1 MSGGWPE
8 GDDLAKRIAAYAATA
23 EHNDAL
29 FRELARRTDEVPWLA
44 AHRNWIEAHRWGFG
58 DRAFHAMWLL
68 VARDLRER
76 FERTRALEIGV
87 FKGQVISL
95 WALLS
100 RELDWPVEIT
110 AVSPFRG
117 RRGQDRLWIHRLRKL
132 LSPSYRRDDAVGN
145 LVPDDDFL
153 ARCAEVFAAFGLD
166 FERVRAIRGLSGDP
180 AVRERLAG
188 ERFELVY
195 VDGDHSFEG
204 ARGDLLTYGPAVVP
218 GGYLVVDDAAWDLP
232 GSSFFKGF
240 EAVAR
245 ACRVLPDLGFV
256 NVLNIG
262 HNRIFRRL
270 SPGEPDAE
278 AP

>member
-8 GDDLAKRIAAYAATA
+8 GDGLERRIAKYAATA

-29 FRELARRTDEVPWLA
+29 FLELTGRTGEVPWLA
-44 AHRNWIEAHRWGFG
+44 AHRDWIEAHRWGFG

-100 RELDWPVEIT
+100 RQLDWPVEIT

-117 RRGQDRLWIHRLRKL
+117 RRGPGRLWLHRLRKL
-132 LSPSYRRDDAVGN
+132 TSPAYRRDDAVGN
-145 LVPDDDFL
+145 LVPDDDHL
-153 ARCAEVFAAFGLD
+153 ARCREVFAAFDLD
-166 FERVRAIRGLSGDP
+166 FGSVRAIRGLSGDP
-180 AVRERLAG
+180 TVRERLAG

-195 VDGDHSFEG
+195 IDGDHSYEG
-204 ARGDLLTYGPAVVP
+204 AHGDLLTYGPAVVP

-232 GSSFFKGF
+232 GSAFFKGF

-245 ACRVLPDLGFV
+245 ACRVLPDLGFR
-256 NVLNIG
+256 NVLNVG
-262 HNRIFRRL
+262 HNRIFRKL
-270 SPGEPDAE
+270 SPGEPRPE